1 MKDLIDIEV
10 RKKVLVAA
18 HRGSSGTHKENTIEA
33 FRQAIE
39 DGADMIETDVQSTAD
54 GIILTHHDLTLEN
67 DEKTINIQQEKY
79 NDLKNIDIKK
89 SNQFMPPRLEDVFR
103 LIKDKVYLIIEV
115 KEINTLNFRQVIDKI
130 IGTAKLEEVEGQILI
145 SSFYPGYIKYAKSI
159 APGIPVAA
167 IKPPAENFL
176 PSQLKKSTGCEA
188 FICSLDELND
198 GIMEDAEK
206 NNVFIGV
213 YSIDDEK
220 DLKSA
225 LSRNVNAIAT
235 NYPKKIVNLL
245 RK

>member
-1 MKDLIDIEV
+1 MKNLIDIEV

-18 HRGSSGTHKENTIEA
+18 HRGSSGTHQENTIDA

-39 DGADMIETDVQSTAD
+39 DGADMIETDVQPTAD
-54 GIILTHHDLTLEN
+54 GIILTHHDLTMEKQ
-67 DEKTINIQQEKY
+67 EKTINIQKEKY
-79 NDLKNIDIKK
+79 SDLKNNDLKESDLL
-89 SNQFMPPRLEDVFR
+89 MPPRIEDVFR

-130 IGTAKLEEVEGQILI
+130 LGTAKLEEVEGQILI
-145 SSFYPGYIKYAKSI
+145 SSFYPEYIKYSKTI
-159 APGIPVAA
+159 APTIPVAA
-167 IKPPAENFL
+167 IKPPAENVL

-198 GIMEDAEK
+198 EIMDDAEK

-220 DLKSA
+220 SLKSA
-225 LSRNVNAIAT
+225 LKHNVNAIAT